1 MTAVLEPSDQ
11 GIIIINGVHDAPLI
25 KDANIPPPP
34 RLEQTPSV
42 NPPDRGASSQKRKG
56 EPAPPPPP
64 PPPPSAWTPRCH
76 ARSAQVG
83 PTVERYFLANWAF
96 PTPRARA
103 RFLTAGFSTV
113 TCLYFP
119 LARDDRIEYA
129 CRLLTLLFLIDGE
142 GRTSPPFFFLLCFFF
157 LSFLL
162 FFSSPEIYIYIAPI
176 HPPPP
181 PLFFFCNTRPLYCHF
196 ADAGSVFFLARPT
209 GRYIARGRP
218 SVQCAAH
225 AHHAGRRA
233 PLS

>member
-11 GIIIINGVHDAPLI
+11 GIIINGVHDAPLI
-25 KDANIPPPP
+25 KDANIPPP

-56 EPAPPPPP
+56 EPAPAPPP

-83 PTVERYFLANWAF
+83 PTVERYFLDNWAF

-129 CRLLTLLFLIDGE
+129 CRPLTLLFLIDGE
-142 GRTSPPFFFLLCFFF
+142 GESPFFFLALLLLSFF
-157 LSFLL
+157 LA
-162 FFSSPEIYIYIAPI
+162 FFSSPEIYIYIASI
-176 HPPPP
+176 HSP
-181 PLFFFCNTRPLYCHF
+181 PLRFFFFKH
-196 ADAGSVFFLARPT
+196 S
-209 GRYIARGRP
+209 
-218 SVQCAAH
+218 AA
-225 AHHAGRRA
+225 AL
-233 PLS
+233 PFC